1 MAIVGLFAAMLVIM
15 LMRVALPIGVRIDGQ
30 ALGKIT
36 LSLGERVRLQRT
48 NVYAIGAVMVIGA
61 LLRELPPLLELVAIV
76 GVGAILAI
84 PVRYVLTTEG
94 VALNRVV
101 FRPWSD
107 FARVEAAPGRLTLVG
122 RPGLRPFR
130 LVLGPASSASALP
143 IIRRFLPERPA
154 RPASRRSLGVL
165 RRA

>member
-15 LMRVALPIGVRIDGQ
+15 LMRVALPIGVRIAGQ
-30 ALGKIT
+30 PLGKIT

-48 NVYAIGAVMVIGA
+48 NVYAIGAVMVVGA

-94 VALNRVV
+94 IALNRVV

-107 FARVEAAPGRLTLVG
+107 FERVDRAPGRVTLIG
-122 RPGLRPFR
+122 RSGLRPFR
-130 LVLGPASSASALP
+130 LVVGPASSEVALP
-143 IIRRFLPERPA
+143 IIRRFLPEQPKRPA
-154 RPASRRSLGVL
+154 PRRSPGVL